1 MTETTGVSL
10 RAGIPTTSIHTHAL
24 RIGIGLCAFG
34 MVLIAAGGYMSR
46 RWSVRRP
53 QRKQRIPRADAD
65 AEKADADAEKA
76 DADAD
81 TAPDRVELEVELST
95 VC

>member
-10 RAGIPTTSIHTHAL
+10 RAGGIPTTSIHTHAL

-34 MVLIAAGGYMSR
+34 MVLIAAGGYVSR

-65 AEKADADAEKA
+65 AEKADADA
-76 DADAD
+76 D
-81 TAPDRVELEVELST
+81 TAPDHVELEVELST

>member
-10 RAGIPTTSIHTHAL
+10 RAGGIPTTSIHTHAL

-34 MVLIAAGGYMSR
+34 MVLIAAGGYVSR

-53 QRKQRIPRADAD
+53 HAQRKQRIPR
-65 AEKADADAEKA
+65 ADADAEKA